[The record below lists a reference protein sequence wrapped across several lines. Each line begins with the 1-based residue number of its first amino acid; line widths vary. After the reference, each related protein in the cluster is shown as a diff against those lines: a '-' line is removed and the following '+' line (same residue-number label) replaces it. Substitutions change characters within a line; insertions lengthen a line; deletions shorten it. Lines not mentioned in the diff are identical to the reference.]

1 MVYSNNKSTK
11 VHPQKQ
17 QALLAFSLR
26 RRCEFYEPDEVTDA
40 QHPIKSFYP
49 QKKGNI
55 KMNIK
60 LLKLLNKNARIAPAD
75 MATMLGLSEEE
86 VLREIAEMERDGLI
100 RGYKAVIDWDQ
111 LDNTYV
117 SAIIELKVTPKAGFG
132 FEDVAAKVMKYPEVE
147 SVYLMSGVYD
157 LNVVVKGKSLQD
169 VANFVAKELSAMES
183 VTSTATHF
191 VMRRYKELDVELL
204 GSGKDERGSYLL

>member
-1 MVYSNNKSTK
+1 
-11 VHPQKQ
+11 
-17 QALLAFSLR
+17 
-26 RRCEFYEPDEVTDA
+26 
-40 QHPIKSFYP
+40 
-49 QKKGNI
+49 
-55 KMNIK
+55 MNTK
-60 LLKLLNKNARIAPAD
+60 LLKLISKDSRTSTAD
-75 MATMLGLSEEE
+75 LAVMLGITEDE
-86 VLREIAEMERDGLI
+86 VRAEISEMEKSGVI
-100 RGYKAVIDWDQ
+100 RGYKAVIDWER
-111 LDNTYV
+111 LDEAYV

-204 GSGKDERGSYLL
+204 GSGKDERGSYSL

>member
-1 MVYSNNKSTK
+1 
-11 VHPQKQ
+11 
-17 QALLAFSLR
+17 
-26 RRCEFYEPDEVTDA
+26 
-40 QHPIKSFYP
+40 
-49 QKKGNI
+49 
-55 KMNIK
+55 MNIK
-60 LLKLLNKNARIAPAD
+60 LLNLLNKNARASTAD
-75 MATMLGLSEEE
+75 LATMLGMSEEE
-86 VLREIAEMERDGLI
+86 IVAQIEEMEKEGLI

-111 LDNTYV
+111 LDNAYV

-191 VMRRYKELDVELL
+191 VLRRYKELDVELL
-204 GSGKDERGSYLL
+204 GSGKDERGSFWL

>member
-1 MVYSNNKSTK
+1 
-11 VHPQKQ
+11 
-17 QALLAFSLR
+17 
-26 RRCEFYEPDEVTDA
+26 
-40 QHPIKSFYP
+40 
-49 QKKGNI
+49 
-55 KMNIK
+55 MNIK
-60 LLKLLNKNARIAPAD
+60 LLNLLNKNARASTAD
-75 MATMLGLSEEE
+75 LATMLGMSEEDVVAQIE
-86 VLREIAEMERDGLI
+86 EMEKEGLI

-111 LDNTYV
+111 LDNAYV

-191 VMRRYKELDVELL
+191 VLRRYKELDVELL
-204 GSGKDERGSYLL
+204 GSGKDERGSYWL